1 MMEKT
6 FKIKKL
12 LKLTNLTV
20 SNSVTTNLV
29 CHWFVYLA
37 QNCQNCKFR
46 GLAMEYIVIMQD
58 CHRKLQQE

>member
-1 MMEKT
+1 MSGKLNKMMEKT

-20 SNSVTTNLV
+20 SKSVTTNLV

-37 QNCQNCKFR
+37 
-46 GLAMEYIVIMQD
+46 
-58 CHRKLQQE
+58 